1 MGKELTESIIVNVVG
16 NVVMLSIFWLIT
28 HGIKNWIHEMITT
41 EINNLTLKLDK
52 ISEIAIYN
60 KTNNQFLKK
69 EITEMDHRTRKLLNK
84 ISGLKCMKEVDCENI
99 S

>member
-69 EITEMDHRTRKLLNK
+69 EITEMDHRTRKLLSK